1 MSYKMIDLF
10 AGCGGLEDGFL
21 QSGKYEDIAAV
32 EWLQPQVKTLINRL
46 ETKWGIK
53 DAKNRVMC
61 FDIQREDE
69 LFKGWSDDSKAPSRE
84 MLSNGKA
91 SRYKT
96 GPYGDGKGL
105 DHFVNAAGGIDI
117 IIGGPPCQAYSV
129 AGRVRDENG
138 MKDDYRNY
146 LFEHY
151 LSVVNRYQPKVFVFE
166 NVPGLL
172 SAMSDG
178 TPIIQLIE
186 SGFSSIGYEIVDDV
200 KKYAKVDA
208 SDYGVPQ
215 NRERLIILGIRK
227 DLCEDVQVIL
237 HRFYLEIL
245 PKYKSKKKKTVA
257 EAIGDLPKI
266 TPIINDEELKS
277 RIGYSKPECHTTWHR
292 ARHHSLRDVEIYR
305 MLANDIQSGRNEYVD
320 SKSNGGRTRNLP
332 EHDMDKWKLF
342 KFYNQGDVEVEQSIQ
357 KKLVNYPVP
366 DFVWE
371 EFWLDQEI
379 NARGIQLDLTMVE
392 NAISLDEISKEKLVA
407 AMREITDLD
416 NPNSVAQMK
425 VWLAEQGVEAES
437 LGKKDVAK
445 LMDEVEG
452 DVKDA
457 LLLRQ

>member
-1 MSYKMIDLF
+1 MPYKMIDLF

-21 QSGKYEDIAAV
+21 QSGRYEDIAAV

-46 ETKWGIK
+46 ETKWGIA
-53 DAKNRVMC
+53 DAKDRVMC

-69 LFKGWSDDSKAPSRE
+69 LFKGWSDASKSPSRE
-84 MLSNGKA
+84 MLPNGKA

-96 GPYGDGKGL
+96 GPYGDSKGL
-105 DHFVNAAGGIDI
+105 DYFVNASGGIDI

-172 SAMSDG
+172 SAMPDG

-186 SGFSSIGYEIVDDV
+186 SGFSGIGYEIVDDV

-227 DLCEDVQVIL
+227 DVCDDVQSIL
-237 HRFYLEIL
+237 HKFYLEIL
-245 PKYKSKKKKTVA
+245 PKYKSKKKTTVA

-266 TPIINDEELKS
+266 LPIIDSKDLKS
-277 RIGYSKPECHTTWHR
+277 RIGYSEPSCRTTWHKAIR
-292 ARHHSLRDVEIYR
+292 VLSVTMDSINAVPDYYEHCK
-305 MLANDIQSGRNEYVD
+305 NDIEKRKRSTCL
-320 SKSNGGRTRNLP
+320 K
-332 EHDMDKWKLF
+332 
-342 KFYNQGDVEVEQSIQ
+342 KFYNINIEELEMLLFMVEKQYDIFE
-357 KKLVNYPVP
+357 L
-366 DFVWE
+366 
-371 EFWLDQEI
+371 LDQYFAEKYMMPLSNYI
-379 NARGIQLDLTMVE
+379 KSKCPEVIKMTSFLSGVYEEASIKMKEAYGIV
-392 NAISLDEISKEKLVA
+392 
-407 AMREITDLD
+407 
-416 NPNSVAQMK
+416 
-425 VWLAEQGVEAES
+425 
-437 LGKKDVAK
+437 
-445 LMDEVEG
+445 
-452 DVKDA
+452 
-457 LLLRQ
+457 